1 MENTGKNKWQ
11 VQLAALGLF
20 ALGFLAGALVLNL
33 YHSRQ
38 VSASGRGDR
47 GGAPFFRPEKLTEQL
62 KLTPEQAAEVEK
74 IFDDARVQLSE
85 VRKQS
90 EPKFSDIRKQTE
102 ERLQQ
107 VLTAEQWQQFQ
118 QMKSQMQER
127 RGGERRRGRR
137 DSQSKDN
144 QKE

>member
-1 MENTGKNKWQ
+1 MENAGKNRWQ

-33 YHSRQ
+33 YHSRHAP
-38 VSASGRGDR
+38 ASPRDGR
-47 GGAPFFRPEKLTEQL
+47 GGASFFKPEKLAEQL
-62 KLTPEQAAEVEK
+62 NLTAEQAAAVEK
-74 IFDDARVQLSE
+74 IFDDARAQLAE

-90 EPKFSDIRKQTE
+90 EPKFSEIRKQSE

-107 VLTAEQWQQFQ
+107 VLTPEQWQQFQ
-118 QMKSQMQER
+118 EIRSQMQER
-127 RGGERRRGRR
+127 RGGDRRRGRR
-137 DSQSKDN
+137 DGQPKDG

>member
-1 MENTGKNKWQ
+1 MENAGKNKWQ
-11 VQLAALGLF
+11 VRLAALGLF

-38 VSASGRGDR
+38 VSASGGRGDR
-47 GGAPFFRPEKLTEQL
+47 GGPSFFRPENLTEQL
-62 KLTPEQAAEVEK
+62 KLTAEQSAEVEK

-90 EPKFSDIRKQTE
+90 EPKFSEIRKQTE

-127 RGGERRRGRR
+127 RGDRRRGRR
-137 DSQSKDN
+137 DSQPKDR
-144 QKE
+144 QRE